1 MATDETEEIELGCRV
16 RAKDLVQSAQH
27 NGKTAV
33 IIALADPETG
43 RFGVRLQDGVEV
55 RIKPCNLELLTERE
69 SFQAEL
75 LEECVE
81 FQQFLRSH
89 PFPSREICIRQ
100 LSGSRPQYASL
111 LSSEVYAIS
120 RGIYETFDPFKDGLN
135 VKPISASIIAAGER
149 LYALGG
155 QPAMTAVYYVLTG
168 RHQGFLTMRHLWDGV
183 GTWQA

>member
-16 RAKDLVQSAQH
+16 RAKGLVQSAQH

-33 IIALADPETG
+33 IIALADPATG
-43 RFGVRLQDGVEV
+43 RFGVRLHDGVEV
-55 RIKPCNLELLTERE
+55 RIKLCNLELLTERE
-69 SFQAEL
+69 SFEAEL
-75 LEECVE
+75 LEECLE

-89 PFPSREICIRQ
+89 RFPSREICIRQ
-100 LSGSRPQYASL
+100 LSEHCHPQYASL
-111 LSSEVYAIS
+111 MSSEVYAIS

-155 QPAMTAVYYVLTG
+155 LCNAL
-168 RHQGFLTMRHLWDGV
+168 
-183 GTWQA
+183 